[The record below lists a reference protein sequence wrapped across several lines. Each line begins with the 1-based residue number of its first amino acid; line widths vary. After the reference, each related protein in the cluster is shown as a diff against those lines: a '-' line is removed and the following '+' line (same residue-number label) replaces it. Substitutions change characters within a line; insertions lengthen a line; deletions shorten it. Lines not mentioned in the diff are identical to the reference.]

1 MTAIHT
7 GRDTPHRDDARRL
20 LAPAMSR
27 ADELRATARALSAS
41 GKGVLAADESTGTVG
56 KRLASIGVDN
66 ALEHRVKLRELLF
79 TTPGFEVA
87 VSGVILFDETI
98 RSIGKDGA
106 SFVETLTSR
115 GVIPGI
121 KVDAGVVALPGSPEE
136 TTTAGLDG
144 LGKRCA
150 EYYAMGARFA
160 KWRAVLKIDVAKGFP
175 SALAVTE
182 NANALARYATICQ
195 ENGLVPIVEPEIL
208 MDGDHDINVCFDV
221 TRRVHDAVFSALR
234 AHGTQLDGMILKPN
248 MVTAGS
254 SHPKAQGFDDEV
266 ADMTVRALAE
276 VVPPAVP
283 GVLFLSGG
291 QTEAQAT
298 DRLALMNKK
307 DFRTAPWT
315 LSFSYGR
322 ALQASCL
329 KAWGGKAEN
338 VKAAQDAFAA
348 RCKANSDAAK
358 R

>member
-1 MTAIHT
+1 
-7 GRDTPHRDDARRL
+7 
-20 LAPAMSR
+20 
-27 ADELRATARALSAS
+27 
-41 GKGVLAADESTGTVG
+41 
-56 KRLASIGVDN
+56 
-66 ALEHRVKLRELLF
+66 
-79 TTPGFEVA
+79 
-87 VSGVILFDETI
+87 
-98 RSIGKDGA
+98 
-106 SFVETLTSR
+106 
-115 GVIPGI
+115 
-121 KVDAGVVALPGSPEE
+121 
-136 TTTAGLDG
+136 
-144 LGKRCA
+144 
-150 EYYAMGARFA
+150 
-160 KWRAVLKIDVAKGFP
+160 
-175 SALAVTE
+175 
-182 NANALARYATICQ
+182 
-195 ENGLVPIVEPEIL
+195 
-208 MDGDHDINVCFDV
+208 
-221 TRRVHDAVFSALR
+221 
-234 AHGTQLDGMILKPN
+234 MILKPN